1 MSFCIGIS
9 AIFES
14 FRTVHARTFLAAINH
29 FINTHDTQGLRFV
42 FEDDDASHEGGR
54 AAAQKLIA
62 RGVDVVVGHF
72 SSDAAAGALPL
83 YQASGI
89 PVLLPAATKQDLVGG
104 GAQVFRLCPS
114 DNDLME
120 LLAKNLIMD
129 APRSSVL
136 IAHDSTEHGK
146 SLARALTA
154 ILGGSSVPVCPT
166 LEQAEAVVYCG
177 RLNNSIRYVNSLLNE
192 HRDLPVYLTDDAL
205 SDWFIQNT
213 PSLQSLRIVGLAT
226 AEPTYF
232 QESLAALQIA
242 GALSLCGEMLDALQ
256 TATFDTVLGHV
267 QFCNG
272 QNRFAHAAL
281 WEIRDQRFIPSTSV

>member
-29 FINTHDTQGLRFV
+29 FINTHDTLGLRFV
-42 FEDDDASHEGGR
+42 FEDDDASPQGGR
-54 AAAQKLIA
+54 RAAQNLIA
-62 RGVDVVVGHF
+62 KGVDVVVGHF

-89 PVLLPAATKQDLVGG
+89 PVLLPAATKQDLLE
-104 GAQVFRLCPS
+104 GAAHAFRLCPS
-114 DNDLME
+114 DKDLME

-129 APRSSVL
+129 APRGNVL
-136 IAHDSTEHGK
+136 IVHDSTEHGK
-146 SLARALTA
+146 SLARVLTA
-154 ILGGSSVPVCPT
+154 ILAGSSMFVAPT
-166 LEQAEAVVYCG
+166 LELAEVVVYCG

-192 HRDLPVYLTDDAL
+192 HRDLPIYLTDDAL
-205 SDWFIQNT
+205 SNWFIQNT
-213 PSLQSLRIVGLAT
+213 SPLQNLRIVGLVT

-242 GALSLCGEMLDALQ
+242 RTLSHCGEMLDALQ
-256 TATFDTVLGHV
+256 TATFNTVLGQV

-281 WEIRDQRFIPSTSV
+281 WEIRDQRFIPSTSA